1 MSVFGFILNPENE
14 FEKSIGIPVATE
26 KFFNEY
32 WLPAA
37 EELGLKWIPTF
48 SVGMD
53 VTKEDLAEVI
63 HELYQLKRWAKAN
76 LHLRRADQDY
86 MITRI
91 ELLEEKL
98 PQAFRRENAVMF
110 IG

>member
-1 MSVFGFILNPENE
+1 MRPENE
-14 FEKSIGIPVATE
+14 FEKNISIPVANE
-26 KFFNEY
+26 DFFNKF

-37 EELGLKWIPTF
+37 EELGLKWIPAF
-48 SVGMD
+48 SAGMD
-53 VTKEDLAEVI
+53 VTKEDVPDILD
-63 HELYQLKRWAKAN
+63 ELNELKKWATASSKLN
-76 LHLRRADQDY
+76 QDEKKY

-91 ELLEEKL
+91 EIFEETL